1 MAVFA
6 KEWFSGFCGNFR
18 LVRDTNDRVSLPPKT
33 QETRGVKHEEESI
46 HAGMGERR
54 VRLWFPAG
62 LKFWRGLVALAF
74 WWSWAS
80 PLEAPT

>member
-1 MAVFA
+1 MDFFA

-33 QETRGVKHEEESI
+33 QEARGVKHEEESI

-54 VRLWFPAG
+54 VRLWFPVG
-62 LKFWRGLVALAF
+62 LKFWR
-74 WWSWAS
+74 
-80 PLEAPT
+80 